1 MSCFSSNI
9 FATGLE
15 QFGTLGSLNWDE
27 EFDELVSDTPP
38 SGDNADTNGNPTHM
52 EEDIP
57 IETESTSSSATS
69 ELYPINEQTVSSGPV
84 IARSRPASTGF
95 AEDDSTRPAIVC
107 LPCRASTTPE
117 NHSPTIIH
125 SPRLA
130 PLASQTFE
138 DQQDLYASLADE
150 VPQDLAQMANAEP
163 TYTTASHPGWSEETE
178 SWSFICST
186 SPQVSLWVA
195 SPGIFADIKWT
206 LDASGKAQATD
217 NHIPRVASCLARAIQ
232 HTYPVH
238 NGVGVCWPIGSSGW
252 KNRDR
257 SEGRRMLYPRGAMG
271 LKELWD
277 RDVPHDTYVPNG
289 IKVLAPTKYG
299 SAFYPRPSRL
309 SQMDVCEY
317 DKPAEVKQA
326 LPISFFS
333 GENYLEEEE
342 GSEKAGDSLIAAEMK
357 EAVDV
362 EMAEDVEEVRVR
374 AYEED
379 SDQEEGVELSFEEKI
394 EAQFEMEIDGGNLP
408 EHVVDE
414 DDEHFYGSDGA
425 ANSLEATPMLTEDSD
440 ETDSEPSF
448 GSFAL
453 WNEHV
458 EFNVDTFIP
467 LELSVTDQEALQEF
481 MDDDLDHEVFH
492 PVDEVKLPEIPFG
505 YRWHKTVNATCNRGL
520 HLIVED
526 DSGYGSDDS
535 NFHFDNNKATRA
547 TATEDIDEAIAR
559 LEKMSMVSI
568 EDLESSTAVDLS
580 TSSVASANTS
590 LTEVTGPVVVP
601 AKEMVAHSGEQ
612 PHDSEI
618 LSGTTEVVDASNA
631 PCIVHDPAL
640 TSISDAGPI
649 SRSKSAVVFDV
660 LLGVGSIIHSIVS
673 INPFSVFLW

>member
-1 MSCFSSNI
+1 MSYFSSNS
-9 FATGLE
+9 FAAGLE
-15 QFGTLGSLNWDE
+15 QFGTLGSPNWDE
-27 EFDELVSDTPP
+27 EFDELVSDTRP
-38 SGDNADTNGNPTHM
+38 SEDNADTNGNPTHM

-57 IETESTSSSATS
+57 IEIESTSSSANP
-69 ELYPINEQTVSSGPV
+69 ELYPVNEQTVSSGPV
-84 IARSRPASTGF
+84 IVRSRPASTGF
-95 AEDDSTRPAIVC
+95 AEDDSTCPAIVC
-107 LPCRASTTPE
+107 LPTTTPE
-117 NHSPTIIH
+117 NNSPAIIH
-125 SPRLA
+125 SPRRA
-130 PLASQTFE
+130 PVEPQTFD

-150 VPQDLAQMANAEP
+150 VPQDLARMANAEP
-163 TYTTASHPGWSEETE
+163 TYTTESHPGWSEETE

-206 LDASGKAQATD
+206 LDASGKAQATH

-238 NGVGVCWPIGSSGW
+238 NDVGVCWPIGSSGW
-252 KNRDR
+252 KSHDR

-299 SAFYPRPSRL
+299 SNFYPRPSRL
-309 SQMDVCEY
+309 SQMEVCEY
-317 DKPAEVKQA
+317 DKPAEGRQA

-333 GENYLEEEE
+333 GENYLEEE

-362 EMAEDVEEVRVR
+362 EMAEDVGEARVR

-379 SDQEEGVELSFEEKI
+379 SDQEEDVELSFEEKI

-414 DDEHFYGSDGA
+414 DDEYFYGSDGA
-425 ANSLEATPMLTEDSD
+425 ASSPETTPMLTQDSD

-453 WNEHV
+453 WDGHA
-458 EFNVDTFIP
+458 EFNADTFTP
-467 LELSVTDQEALQEF
+467 LKLSVADPDDLQEL
-481 MDDDLDHEVFH
+481 MDDDFDHKVFH
-492 PVDEVKLPEIPFG
+492 PVDKVKLPEIPFG
-505 YRWHKTVNATCNRGL
+505 YRWHKTANATCNRGL

-559 LEKMSMVSI
+559 LETMSMVSI
-568 EDLESSTAVDLS
+568 EDLESSTTVNLS

-590 LTEVTGPVVVP
+590 LIEVPDPVLIP

-618 LSGTTEVVDASNA
+618 LSGTAEVADASNVL
-631 PCIVHDPAL
+631 CIVHGPAL
-640 TSISDAGPI
+640 ASISDAGPL
-649 SRSKSAVVFDV
+649 SKSKSAVVYDV
-660 LLGVGSIIHSIVS
+660 LLGVGSTIHSIVS